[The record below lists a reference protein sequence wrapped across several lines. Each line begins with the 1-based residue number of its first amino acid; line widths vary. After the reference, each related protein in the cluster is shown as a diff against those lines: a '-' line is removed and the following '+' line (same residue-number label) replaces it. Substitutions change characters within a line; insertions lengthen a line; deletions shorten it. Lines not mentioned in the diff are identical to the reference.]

1 MTVKL
6 IGSYND
12 SCDDTHIS
20 KHIKKDTP
28 LSDVPTHN
36 IAFTMIG
43 TGTMSTYPIWI
54 LYTIDL
60 VLHNNMQTLQS
71 LQSLQVMSV
80 VPYTL

>member
-1 MTVKL
+1 MTVSL
-6 IGSYND
+6 IVSYND

-36 IAFTMIG
+36 IVLIG

>member
-28 LSDVPTHN
+28 LSDVPTYN
-36 IAFTMIG
+36 IVLLFIISHWNLSYIDIIYHTYVQYIIVSE
-43 TGTMSTYPIWI
+43 MS
-54 LYTIDL
+54 
-60 VLHNNMQTLQS
+60 
-71 LQSLQVMSV
+71 
-80 VPYTL
+80 